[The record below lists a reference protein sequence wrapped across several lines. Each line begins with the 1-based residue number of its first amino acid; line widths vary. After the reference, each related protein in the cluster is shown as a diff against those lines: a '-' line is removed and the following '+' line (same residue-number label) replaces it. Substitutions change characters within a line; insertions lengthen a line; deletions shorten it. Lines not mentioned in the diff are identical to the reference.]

1 MNKERFGT
9 FIAQRRRELGLTQR
23 DLAQALHLTD
33 KAVSKWERGL
43 SYPDVTLLEP
53 LAAKLELTVGELMAC
68 CVGAAAP
75 ETEKEE
81 PMETLM
87 TISKDTVRR
96 ERRRSWGRLAG
107 VLVLLAAAALVI
119 AWNAVMVS
127 ETRTQELELKE
138 TVDGIN
144 YFYLQDGDHL
154 LKLRCEGDVDFDGT
168 PLQNERGDDICYQMD
183 CRWNRLTHEGTVTA
197 CTGTSMFSIGAMMD
211 QVGGAMGLDYNPE
224 TGDALFGYYDAAFEF
239 RAIYPY
245 PIGDGFLYS
254 YDFWRGDGKTW
265 NVERLLTVRDCLTFA
280 AVDWDGD
287 GITELLV
294 RTRWEEK
301 PYTVYDYVDGAVTE
315 TWPDTLAPEFTELLL
330 TATERQ
336 ERLQEQLREEGID
349 PEAER
354 DDSGDFA
361 L

>member
-1 MNKERFGT
+1 MNKERFGA
-9 FIAQRRRELGLTQR
+9 FIAQRRRELGLTQQQ
-23 DLAQALHLTD
+23 LAETVHVTN
-33 KAVSKWERGL
+33 KAVSKWECGL

-53 LAAKLELTVGELMAC
+53 LAAALELTVGELMAC
-68 CVGAAAP
+68 HVGAAAP
-75 ETEKEE
+75 ESGKEE

-87 TISKDTVRR
+87 TISKDTVHR

-107 VLVLLAAAALVI
+107 VLVLLAAAGAVI
-119 AWNAVMVS
+119 AYNALYVT

-138 TVDGIN
+138 TVDGIH

-168 PLQNERGDDICYQMD
+168 VVDNEFGEGLVYELE

-197 CTGTSMFSIGAMMD
+197 CSGTSQLAIGSVMD
-211 QVGGAMGLDYNPE
+211 QMGSAMGLDYNPE
-224 TGDALFGYYDAAFEF
+224 TGDALFGYADAAFEF

-245 PIGDGFLYS
+245 PIGDGFLYT
-254 YDFWRGDGKTW
+254 YDFWRGDGETW
-265 NVERLLTVRDCLTFA
+265 NAERLLKVRDCMTFA
-280 AVDWDGD
+280 AVDWDSD
-287 GITELLV
+287 GVTELLV
-294 RTRWEEK
+294 RTRWKEK

-330 TATERQ
+330 TETERQ
-336 ERLQEQLREEGID
+336 ERLQEQLRQEGVD
-349 PEAER
+349 PATER